1 MWNHGA
7 VTDIGRTVL
16 AKAAGGKTL
25 VIDGAQSGTGT
36 VAETELRTC
45 TSLAGTTYVLGVTNY
60 EVKEQGVCFTV
71 QITSPGDGYTAKQI
85 GLFGHVDNEDS
96 CLLAIY
102 QDETGI
108 TIPDNEQMPDFLYL
122 FYAEIQM
129 NNSGNI
135 AITLDPSVLV
145 SQRQLYEELNN
156 RMPGIINDWLAANIM
171 QETGYVI
178 DNSLTVPGAAA
189 DAKKTGDAI
198 KALQEE
204 TGAVNRD
211 LFASAFEP
219 LGREYYAEN
228 MFSSGYITTSG
239 GEGTNSANA
248 RSVYLPVATIRAIKI
263 PLGYKL
269 KFVWFSTASASGILG
284 RDEGYQQCGPNILNY
299 VDAPE
304 NAQFFRMQLI
314 NNDITT
320 ITTADLAELSSS
332 IVLYASGGAAALDR
346 ALRRMVD
353 LSYNRQLAG
362 RLSTSTFELLKG
374 SMISGSSGS
383 AASDARYARTAIF
396 TMRLDSFRFIC
407 PDGFAANVSF
417 YNALLV
423 QISTFIEKQT
433 LRYEGSSY
441 LVFPPAST
449 VGAVVEFHRKD
460 WAVLTDDDV
469 ATLAS
474 GFRVYAAGS
483 AEIPAIPVSDA
494 RAAFV
499 AYMNETC
506 AYLGLENSAF
516 VNASGLDRSNSSCP
530 LDELKLAVAVAGN
543 PLACDLWSTKDRDF
557 YIGGANPRTITVVNN
572 VYGAEPAGALYKLLG
587 GKGGSL
593 KTESESYWRKARL
606 GLYDV
611 NGTPVAVALMGPGQ
625 WIFDNMP
632 ACTHELLAMMAEKL
646 EGNTPT
652 EGEYLTQLIAKGGG
666 YAAVPVPNAVQ
677 AYRNSYAASDLLTI
691 ANALHNNASASQTPA
706 STTKTVT
713 MLCALRVTSDLQEVI
728 TLVSSDV
735 STGSGS
741 TFASGDKL
749 TLEEALRIMMMESS
763 NTMAEAIGRVIGTK
777 LLLTRSAK
785 G

>member
-1 MWNHGA
+1 MPENP
-7 VTDIGRTVL
+7 L
-16 AKAAGGKTL
+16 KYAAGVATAYGAYLRGGGTL
-25 VIDGAQSGTGT
+25 SYDDWCALLARLTGIQQEIAEAVDEFTGT
-36 VAETELRTC
+36 
-45 TSLAGTTYVLGVTNY
+45 
-60 EVKEQGVCFTV
+60 
-71 QITSPGDGYTAKQI
+71 
-85 GLFGHVDNEDS
+85 
-96 CLLAIY
+96 
-102 QDETGI
+102 
-108 TIPDNEQMPDFLYL
+108 
-122 FYAEIQM
+122 
-129 NNSGNI
+129 
-135 AITLDPSVLV
+135 
-145 SQRQLYEELNN
+145 
-156 RMPGIINDWLAANIM
+156 
-171 QETGYVI
+171 
-178 DNSLTVPGAAA
+178 TVPGAV
-189 DAKKTGDAI
+189 
-198 KALQEE
+198 QEVE
-204 TGAVNRD
+204 QTGAAQVQAVETAGATQPGNVNTAGATQLAAVNQAGAAQLAAVNTAGSEQVQAVEDKGAEVLESIPEDYSDLSADVVDLKSSVNRD

-228 MFSSGYITTSG
+228 VFSSGYISATG
-239 GEGTNSANA
+239 AEGNNSANA
-248 RSVYLPVATIRAIKI
+248 RSVYFPTATVRAVSI

-284 RDEGYQQCGPNILNY
+284 LDEGYQQCGPNILNY

-304 NAQFFRMQLI
+304 NAQFFRMQLR

-320 ITTADLAELSSS
+320 ITSADLAELSSS
-332 IVLYASGGAAALDR
+332 IVLYASGGAAAWDR
-346 ALRRMVD
+346 ALKKVVD
-353 LSYNRQLAG
+353 LNYNRQLAG
-362 RLSTSTFELLKG
+362 RLSTSTFELIKS
-374 SMISGSSGS
+374 SMISGSSGG
-383 AASDARYARTAIF
+383 ATSDARYARTAIF
-396 TMRLDSFRFIC
+396 TMRLDSFRFTC

-423 QISTFIEKQT
+423 QGSEFIEKQT

-469 ATLAS
+469 AAIAA

-483 AEIPAIPVSDA
+483 AEIPAIPEAEA

-506 AYLGLENSAF
+506 SYLGLGNSEF
-516 VNASGLDRSNSSCP
+516 VNASGLNRSNSSCP
-530 LDELKLAVAVAGN
+530 LDELKLAIAVAGN

-557 YIGGANPRTITVVNN
+557 YIGGANPRTISVVNN
-572 VYGAEPAGALYKLLG
+572 VYGADREGNVTYKLLG

-593 KTESESYWRKARL
+593 SASSESYYRKARL

-625 WIFDNMP
+625 WIYNNMP
-632 ACTHELLAMMAEKL
+632 ACTHELLAMMADKL

-677 AYRNSYAASDLLTI
+677 AYRNSYAASELLTI
-691 ANALHNNASASQTPA
+691 ANALHNNDSASQTPA

-713 MLCALRVTSDLQEVI
+713 MLCALRVASDLQEVI
-728 TLVSSDV
+728 TIN
-735 STGSGS
+735 STEANVGGSGS
-741 TFASGDKL
+741 TYSSGDKV